1 MKPDY
6 VQIGNHI
13 RERRR
18 AKGYTQ
24 AVLAE
29 KADIS
34 DTYVCYI
41 ENGQKRISMQVLMK
55 IAEALE
61 VPADCLLYGDQSAG
75 RGEYLSEFGKL
86 LEDCSLYEKEAIYNV
101 SCVVKEALRK
111 LQLLI
116 EHSG

>member
-6 VQIGNHI
+6 VQIGNRI

-41 ENGQKRISMQVLMK
+41 ENGQKKVSMQVLMQ

-61 VPADCLLYGDQSAG
+61 VSADCLLYGDQSAG
-75 RGEYLSEFGKL
+75 RGEYLLEFGKL

-101 SCVVKEALRK
+101 SCDVKEALRK
-111 LQLLI
+111 LQFLI